1 MKIWTLVENTTCQ
14 EDLIYEHG
22 LSLYLETGGKHI
34 LFDTGQ
40 TGVFAE
46 NARRMGVDLQ
56 KVDFA
61 VLSHGHYDHGGGLK
75 RFLQENDHAKVYV
88 NQFAFES
95 HWNGAEKNIGLAPEL
110 QDSPRIQM
118 VREDLELSPGV
129 KLCLCK
135 EMQTVHPIES
145 FGLNVLRGNQMVPE
159 DFRHE
164 QYLLAEETGK
174 RILLSGCS
182 HRGILNIVKWFQP
195 DVLIGGFHF
204 KKLDPVAD
212 RGKLE
217 AAANCLM
224 QYPTRYYT
232 CHCTGKAQYEVL
244 KERMG
249 DRLSYLSTGSVLTI

>member
-1 MKIWTLVENTTCQ
+1 MKIWTLMENTACR
-14 EDLIYEHG
+14 ENILCEHG

-34 LFDTGQ
+34 LFDAGQ
-40 TGVFAE
+40 TGAFAD
-46 NARRMGVDLQ
+46 NARRMGVDLE

-75 RFLQENDHAKVYV
+75 RFLQENDHAKVYAS
-88 NQFAFES
+88 QFAFES
-95 HWNGAEKNIGLAPEL
+95 HWNGTEKNIGLDRKL
-110 QDSPRIQM
+110 LDSSRIQL
-118 VREDLELSPGV
+118 VAEDQELVSGV
-129 KLCLCK
+129 HLYQCRD
-135 EMQTVHPIES
+135 MQTEYPIES
-145 FGLNVLRGNQMVPE
+145 FGLNVRQYNGFLPE

-164 QYLLAEETGK
+164 QYLLAEEGGK
-174 RILLSGCS
+174 RILFSGCS

-195 DVLIGGFHF
+195 DILIGGFHF

-217 AAANCLM
+217 AAADCLM

-232 CHCTGKAQYEVL
+232 CHCTGIEQYAVL

-249 DRLSYLSTGSVLTI
+249 ERLSYLPSGSILTV